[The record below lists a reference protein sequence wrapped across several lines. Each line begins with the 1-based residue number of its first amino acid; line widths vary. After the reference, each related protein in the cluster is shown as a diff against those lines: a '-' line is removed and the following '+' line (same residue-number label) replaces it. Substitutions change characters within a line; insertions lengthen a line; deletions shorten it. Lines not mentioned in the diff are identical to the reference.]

1 MLFPKETNEHSHG
14 SGDPGIIA
22 AQPDYIIQE
31 LLAGSLTMSE
41 VVLPAMSKKVRVF
54 FPV

>member
-22 AQPDYIIQE
+22 AQPDYTS
-31 LLAGSLTMSE
+31 AYC
-41 VVLPAMSKKVRVF
+41 
-54 FPV
+54 